1 MAARESEDAD
11 IMTTIS
17 VPNTNDISDDEE
29 MSDATEKK
37 GVGHNR
43 RGVSPI
49 HVPAEWGKAEP
60 TGDDDPVCQQL
71 NKSKIQFWTVLSG
84 PFIPP
89 LSHPCSVQI
98 VQTTYVH
105 LREVQCAD
113 QGSTH
118 YFITVPLS

>member
-37 GVGHNR
+37 DVGHTR

-49 HVPAEWGKAEP
+49 HIPAEWGKAEP
-60 TGDDDPVCQQL
+60 TGDGDPVCQQVKNSIL
-71 NKSKIQFWTVLSG
+71 DGVVRPIYI
-84 PFIPP
+84 PFIASVQSTDYGVPR
-89 LSHPCSVQI
+89 LCKQLMCICGRCSVQTRDLQI
-98 VQTTYVH
+98 I
-105 LREVQCAD
+105 L
-113 QGSTH
+113 
-118 YFITVPLS
+118 

>member
-37 GVGHNR
+37 DVGHTR

-49 HVPAEWGKAEP
+49 HVPAEWGKAES

-71 NKSKIQFWTVLSG
+71 NKSKIQFCTVLSG
-84 PFIPP
+84 LFIPH
-89 LSHPCSVQI
+89 LSHPCSLQI
-98 VQTTYVH
+98 VQTTYAH
-105 LREVQCAD
+105 L
-113 QGSTH
+113 
-118 YFITVPLS
+118 